1 MTFILIV
8 GLVLFAAAVT
18 LLLRGASQAESSD
31 AIQQIG
37 AYGFSGRLVEIE
49 SQEEGSSARRSLD
62 RIANSFGGFANRRL
76 GALREQELRKR
87 LIGAGMYSTTPRK
100 LVGYQLL
107 FACSFPIL
115 WFWIGS
121 LIGGRAVFLVVGA
134 VIFAAIGWLGPSA
147 FVDRQTRMRHDRI
160 DYELPELIDILV
172 VTVEAGVGFTGSL
185 RVAAGKMRGPLG
197 QELRLTLQ
205 EQNMGLSTTD
215 ALVNML
221 TRADTPG
228 MRSFVRSITQGEKL
242 GVSIGQIMRNLAI
255 EMRKQRRAKAEET
268 AQKAPIK
275 MLFPLI
281 FLIFPAMFVVLL
293 VPAIIK
299 ISEALGGN

>member
-1 MTFILIV
+1 MILILIG
-8 GLVLFAAAVT
+8 GLVLLAAAVT
-18 LLLRGASQAESSD
+18 LILRGAAQTSSPD

-37 AYGFSGRLVEIE
+37 AYGFSGHPVEVE
-49 SQEEGSSARRSLD
+49 SEGSTARRSLD
-62 RIANSFGGFANRRL
+62 GLADSLGGFASRRL

-115 WFWIGS
+115 WLWIGS
-121 LIGGRAVFLVVGA
+121 LVAAKPVYIVGGAIVLA
-134 VIFAAIGWLGPSA
+134 IFGWLGPSA
-147 FVDRQTRMRHDRI
+147 YVDRRARMRLERI

-172 VTVEAGVGFTGSL
+172 VTVEAGVGFTASL

-205 EQNMGLSTTD
+205 EQNMGLSSTD
-215 ALVNML
+215 ALLNML
-221 TRADTPG
+221 ERADTPG
-228 MRSFVRSITQGEKL
+228 MRSFVRSIVQGEKL

-255 EMRKQRRAKAEET
+255 EMRKQRRAKAEER
-268 AQKAPIK
+268 AQKAPVK

-281 FLIFPAMFVVLL
+281 FLIFPAMFIVLL
-293 VPAIIK
+293 LPALIK
-299 ISEALGGN
+299 ISEELGGS